1 MIAGLDPATFLF
13 SVVVVFLAATVRGYS
28 GFGFS
33 ALFVT
38 SLALVMPPAQVV
50 PIALMLEI
58 IASAH
63 MIPKVWREIDRSVV
77 GWLLL
82 GSFIALPVGV
92 HLLATL
98 PAAPMRATL
107 YVICLAA
114 ALAIWR
120 GFKMHGGHGS
130 WHIFGA
136 GLVSGVVNGA
146 TAMGGLMV
154 VIFLLTGS
162 ITATAMRA
170 SLIAFFLIINIY
182 AVAYISSEN
191 LITSDLLMRAAIF
204 IPPLLFGNWLGHR
217 KFTIAAPESFRRYT
231 LILLMTLSG
240 IGLLRVVSS
249 L

>member
-1 MIAGLDPATFLF
+1 MIAGLDPAILLF
-13 SVVVVFLAATVRGYS
+13 SVVVVFLAAVVRGYS

-38 SLALVMPPAQVV
+38 SLSLLMPPAQVV
-50 PIALMLEI
+50 PIALMLEVT
-58 IASAH
+58 ASAH
-63 MIPKVWREIDRSVV
+63 MMPKVWRDIDRRVT

-82 GSFIALPVGV
+82 GSILALPVGV
-92 HLLATL
+92 QLLATL
-98 PAAPMRATL
+98 PAAPMRVTL
-107 YVICLAA
+107 YMVCLAA

-120 GFKMHGGHGS
+120 GFRMRDGHGTR
-130 WHIFGA
+130 HIIGA

-162 ITATAMRA
+162 ISAAAMRA
-170 SLIAFFLIINIY
+170 SLIAFFLILDMVAI
-182 AVAYISSEN
+182 AYIGSES
-191 LITSDLLMRAAIF
+191 LLSFDLLIRTAIF
-204 IPPLLFGNWLGHR
+204 IPPLLLGNWLGHR

-231 LILLMTLSG
+231 LVLLMTLSG
-240 IGLLRVVSS
+240 IGLLRVISG